1 AMVVVAVDAAAVVDA
16 IAATAA
22 ATAATAS
29 RSIPLAIEG
38 SLWVAALKLAEKGCS
53 LGGRSFSSD
62 IKGLRALRFSA

>member
-1 AMVVVAVDAAAVVDA
+1 MVVVVADAAAVVDA

-38 SLWVAALKLAEKGCS
+38 SLWVAASAATIAAPRLNG
-53 LGGRSFSSD
+53 FS
-62 IKGLRALRFSA
+62 R